1 MDTSVDNFCFF
12 MVEKEDF
19 KLKYE
24 SLSLEGRMI
33 VKLSKQAFNA
43 TSVKTGKS
51 LIASN
56 NYPKY
61 ELKQCIIDRF
71 ELMNT
76 WI

>member
-1 MDTSVDNFCFF
+1 MDTSDGNFCFF
-12 MVEKEDF
+12 IVEKEDF

-24 SLSLEGRMI
+24 YLSLEGRMI
-33 VKLSKQAFNA
+33 VKLGKQTFNA

-61 ELKQCIIDRF
+61 ELKECVIVRF

-76 WI
+76 

>member
-1 MDTSVDNFCFF
+1 MSTSDDNCCFF

-24 SLSLEGRMI
+24 YLSLEGRMI
-33 VKLSKQAFNA
+33 VKIGQQAFNA

-61 ELKQCIIDRF
+61 ELKQCIIVRF
-71 ELMNT
+71 E
-76 WI
+76 